1 MRSYVRWSYPAPRLQ
16 LSIRLQ
22 RYEKN
27 SKKQNVRSFTVNFIK
42 FSADILHKRKK
53 QRTFAKETICWVIA
67 PFEERQNNQENI
79 IIH

>member
-1 MRSYVRWSYPAPRLQ
+1 M
-16 LSIRLQ
+16 
-22 RYEKN
+22 
-27 SKKQNVRSFTVNFIK
+27 FTVNFIK